1 MATGFFQY
9 VQDTFLNT
17 VLPVSYEAARL
28 LPDSLLFGTGLLSL
42 VTYQTPMMFLF
53 LTVALSFVASNL
65 VTGSVKTFIPEVM
78 PSTTPSDQCY
88 TGLFSATP
96 MRLRLSLLK
105 EFDDPCSGF
114 PNASMFILSSFI
126 FYCIGGVLQQAD
138 VLAQLGPDFQA
149 KMPAICVLSALLLII
164 FTIYL
169 LKFGCSGF
177 LTVLF
182 SVGAGAMLGGVLS
195 VVYSLIFGQESI
207 NILGLPLFVKR
218 DETGQPLY
226 ICATRDRVQ

>member
-1 MATGFFQY
+1 MATGFIQY
-9 VQDTFLNT
+9 VQDTFFNT
-17 VLPVSYEAARL
+17 VLPISYETARL
-28 LPDSLLFGTGLLSL
+28 LPDSLLFGTGLLSI

-65 VTGSVKTFIPEVM
+65 ITGSVKTFIPETM
-78 PSTTPSDQCY
+78 TPATVSPQCY

-96 MRLRLSLLK
+96 MRMRLSLLK

-114 PNASMFILSSFI
+114 PSASMFILSSFI
-126 FYCIGGVLQQAD
+126 FYCISGVLQQAD
-138 VLAQLGPDFQA
+138 VLAQLGDDFKA
-149 KMPAICVLSALLLII
+149 KMPTICVLSSLILLT

-177 LTVLF
+177 LTILF
-182 SVGAGAMLGGVLS
+182 SVGAGALFGGILS
-195 VVYSLIFGQESI
+195 ILYSIIFGQESI
-207 NILGLPLFVKR
+207 NLLGLPLFVRR

-226 ICATRDRVQ
+226 ICAVKEQA

>member
-1 MATGFFQY
+1 MATGFFQF

-17 VLPVSYEAARL
+17 ILPISYEGARL

-65 VTGSVKTFIPEVM
+65 ITGSVQTFIPEIM
-78 PSTTPSDQCY
+78 PSTTPSPQCY

-96 MRLRLSLLK
+96 MRLSLLK
-105 EFDDPCSGF
+105 EFADPCSGF
-114 PNASMFILSSFI
+114 PNASMFILASFV

-138 VLAQLGPDFQA
+138 ILAQLGPDFQA
-149 KMPAICVLSALLLII
+149 KMPAICVLSSLILI
-164 FTIYL
+164 AFTIYL

-182 SVGAGAMLGGVLS
+182 SVGAGAMFGGVLS
-195 VVYSLIFGQESI
+195 VLYSLIFGQESI